1 MSLRELIRLRARKPA
16 AGARIIVVSNRL
28 PLTLKKTGQ
37 GWDTTRSSGGLASAM
52 NPLLA
57 KTGGEWIGWA
67 GDSGAEDREER
78 QAILSEWARTD
89 QSFAVD
95 LPQEV
100 AAGFYEGYANQTLWP
115 VFHNF
120 PSQLKFDARHWESYV
135 EANRIFCEAVVNRY
149 RPDDLIWVHDYHLM
163 LLPQMLRERL
173 RDAAVGFF
181 LHIPFPSSEV
191 FSVLPRREELLEG
204 LLGADL
210 LAFQTH
216 THLQQFRAALLRVL
230 GMESKIADVAL
241 GSRPVRLEALPIGIA
256 PEEYAGLLNGDATT
270 ARHYTDWAQRYRGR
284 KVLLAVDRL
293 DYTKGVPERLR
304 AYAHLLRT
312 TPELRERV
320 VLIQIAVP
328 TRERIDTYQE
338 LRTEVNRLVGE
349 INGQLGTPGWIPV
362 VYINRSIERSELVA
376 LYKLADVAWVGS
388 LRDGM
393 NLVAKEYVACKP
405 RGDGVLVLSEFAGAA
420 AEMGEALLINP
431 YDEERTAATVN
442 RAIAMDPQE
451 RNLRMMALHH
461 RVVRNDVFHWGK
473 RFLASL
479 EDAVSNRG
487 RYIDTQPKKLQ
498 AGEIRDAYV
507 RASRRLLVLDY
518 DGTLVPFAKW
528 PQQAVPPQ
536 ALLDLLTTLASD
548 PKNRVALVSGRSAEN
563 LDRWFGAIPQLCLVA
578 EHGAELKRP
587 SISTWESLRPQTR
600 TDWKPTVMPILE
612 HFVDRTPGSFVEEK
626 KTGLVWHYRMAE
638 PEFGEWLANE
648 LVSML
653 EAMLAETELRAFR
666 GEKIVEVKPVWANK
680 GEAIER
686 LLRDFLAPDF
696 ILAAGDDRTDE
707 DLFERAPTSAWTVHI
722 GPAPTRA
729 SFVVTDLRI
738 LRGVLELLATATAA
752 GQRPEK
758 PLDREPDSPA
768 HERSRRRLRLL

>member
-1 MSLRELIRLRARKPA
+1 VSLREKLADVWGRLRPSLRGMKPA

-28 PLTLKKTGQ
+28 PLTLKKTEH

-52 NPLLA
+52 NPLLG

-67 GDSGAEDREER
+67 GDGGGENSQKR
-78 QAILSEWARTD
+78 QTILAEWAKTD
-89 QSFAVD
+89 HYFAVD
-95 LPQEV
+95 LPKDV
-100 AAGFYEGYANQTLWP
+100 ADGFYEGYANQTLWP

-120 PSQLKFDARHWESYV
+120 PSQLKFDAKHWESYV
-135 EANRIFCEAVVNRY
+135 EANRIFCEAVVDRY
-149 RPDDLIWVHDYHLM
+149 RPNDRIWVHDYHLM

-173 RDAAVGFF
+173 PDAAVGFF

-191 FSVLPRREELLEG
+191 FPVLPRREELLQG

-216 THLQQFRAALLRVL
+216 AHLQQFRAALLRVL
-230 GMESKIADVAL
+230 GMESKIAQVAL

-256 PEEYAGLLNGDATT
+256 PQEYRGLLSSDATT
-270 ARHYTDWAQRYRGR
+270 ARQYADWAQRYCGR

-304 AYAHLLRT
+304 AYGHLLRSS
-312 TPELRERV
+312 PELRERV

-328 TRERIDTYQE
+328 TREGIDTYQE

-349 INGQLGTPGWIPV
+349 INGQLGTPGWTPL

-376 LYKLADVAWVGS
+376 LYKLADVVWVGS

-405 RGDGVLVLSEFAGAA
+405 DGDGVLVLSEFAGAA

-431 YDEERTAATVN
+431 YDEERTAAAIN
-442 RAIAMDPQE
+442 RALAMDEQE
-451 RNLRMMALHH
+451 RNQRMTALHN
-461 RVVRNDVFHWGK
+461 RVDRNDVFHWGE

-479 EDAVSNRG
+479 EDAVSERG
-487 RYIDTQPKKLQ
+487 RYIDTQPKRLQ
-498 AGEIRDAYV
+498 PAGIRDAYLQ
-507 RASRRLLVLDY
+507 ATRRLLVFDY
-518 DGTLVPFAKW
+518 DGTLVPFAKH

-536 ALLDLLTTLASD
+536 VVLDLLTALASD
-548 PKNRVALVSGRSAEN
+548 PKNRVALISGRSAED
-563 LDRWFGAIPQLCLVA
+563 LDRWFGEIPRLCLVA
-578 EHGAELKRP
+578 EHGAEIKTQP
-587 SISTWESLRPQTR
+587 ASTWESLRPQAA

-626 KTGLVWHYRMAE
+626 KYGLVWHYRMAE

-680 GEAIER
+680 GEAIRR
-686 LLRDFLAPDF
+686 LLRNFPDRDF

-707 DLFERAPTSAWTVHI
+707 DLFERAPSNAWTVHI
-722 GPAPTRA
+722 GPGPTRA
-729 SFVVTDLRI
+729 SYVVTDLRV
-738 LRGVLELLATATAA
+738 LRGVLEVLATAGAVA
-752 GQRPEK
+752 
-758 PLDREPDSPA
+758 SP
-768 HERSRRRLRLL
+768 

>member
-1 MSLRELIRLRARKPA
+1 
-16 AGARIIVVSNRL
+16 
-28 PLTLKKTGQ
+28 
-37 GWDTTRSSGGLASAM
+37 
-52 NPLLA
+52 
-57 KTGGEWIGWA
+57 
-67 GDSGAEDREER
+67 
-78 QAILSEWARTD
+78 
-89 QSFAVD
+89 
-95 LPQEV
+95 
-100 AAGFYEGYANQTLWP
+100 
-115 VFHNF
+115 
-120 PSQLKFDARHWESYV
+120 
-135 EANRIFCEAVVNRY
+135 
-149 RPDDLIWVHDYHLM
+149 
-163 LLPQMLRERL
+163 
-173 RDAAVGFF
+173 
-181 LHIPFPSSEV
+181 
-191 FSVLPRREELLEG
+191 
-204 LLGADL
+204 
-210 LAFQTH
+210 
-216 THLQQFRAALLRVL
+216 
-230 GMESKIADVAL
+230 
-241 GSRPVRLEALPIGIA
+241 
-256 PEEYAGLLNGDATT
+256 
-270 ARHYTDWAQRYRGR
+270 
-284 KVLLAVDRL
+284 VLLAVDRL